1 MMRNNEKYFL
11 LHLES
16 SFCSQDILD
25 YSRLFG
31 HVKNGLIKD
40 VKLISKFMTS
50 QPGYETIA
58 IRIYISRCKGNQ
70 TMKFGQLIRIFFL
83 KNRTQNLVEKLF
95 QEPFLKSQN

>member
-1 MMRNNEKYFL
+1 MKNTFYFTL
-11 LHLES
+11 KVLFVLKIFS
-16 SFCSQDILD
+16 TF
-25 YSRLFG
+25 SRFFG

-40 VKLISKFMTS
+40 VRLISKFMTS
-50 QPGYETIA
+50 QPGYETIT